1 MVIYVDAGLGAA
13 AIGFVCIC
21 WHKSRFEIAKVK
33 VRERETLV
41 RKEKWIKKVEKGKEC
56 FSVL

>member
-1 MVIYVDAGLGAA
+1 MVIYVDVGLGAA

-33 VRERETLV
+33 VRERDTCEE
-41 RKEKWIKKVEKGKEC
+41 RKVDKKSGKRQRV
-56 FSVL
+56 F